1 VIARRIAMT
10 AMPRLVAAF
19 HSPVGSRRRS
29 SSPLVSGP
37 AHRMA
42 AIRVAYRI
50 LATGPDRLIS
60 SGALGGPISA

>member
-1 VIARRIAMT
+1 
-10 AMPRLVAAF
+10 
-19 HSPVGSRRRS
+19 
-29 SSPLVSGP
+29 
-37 AHRMA
+37 MA